1 MTPSAWSSIL
11 VQQDIKVCWQPWF
24 LVSFCKINPV
34 KFWVTKRQCRH
45 MSRFAGPTT
54 VRQKI
59 CVMWVLTADLSSF
72 REGCCSEDGVTGL
85 STNIVA
91 TFTIR
96 PRGKLCWD
104 FCLINPL
111 ACLIFFLHKSS
122 EEVFLFC
129 FFLNADTFQLNGAL
143 ILPQVTG
150 SRNSVN
156 ADVFSG
162 IHWGPKHI
170 CKPS

>member
-1 MTPSAWSSIL
+1 MQNKGLLKSALVTEDIFLMTPSAWSSIL
-11 VQQDIKVCWQPWF
+11 VQQDIKVYRQPWF

-34 KFWVTKRQCRH
+34 KFWVTKRRCRH

-59 CVMWVLTADLSSF
+59 RVMWVLTADLSSF

-96 PRGKLCWD
+96 SRGKLCWD

-111 ACLIFFLHKSS
+111 CLFDFFSTQIQRGGFFVLFFLKCWYIS
-122 EEVFLFC
+122 
-129 FFLNADTFQLNGAL
+129 
-143 ILPQVTG
+143 IK
-150 SRNSVN
+150 
-156 ADVFSG
+156 
-162 IHWGPKHI
+162 WGPDPASSHW
-170 CKPS
+170 KPQ